1 MKILLKGGK
10 LYDGSGQ
17 EPVVG
22 DVLMEDDRITEVGGD
37 IDRSRADRVVELGGK
52 SVAPG
57 FIDAHSHNDWFAIKH
72 NPLPYFE
79 PFIKQGITTFI
90 SGNCG
95 ISEIGFGPDCEY
107 VDKMGG
113 GLFFFKDTTGE
124 YGNVEDFLNTIDGN
138 CPGNMAELVG
148 HCSAR
153 AAVSGFSN
161 RKLTAEEEERMLAI
175 IEENLKK
182 GAAGVSLG
190 LMYEPGLYAD
200 TEELRKVVEL
210 CVKYDKPL
218 TVHPR
223 ANSAVSM
230 AYPELLGRSHIL
242 RAVDELVEISK
253 GTNLKLQY
261 SHAIFVGRRS
271 LKDQPEFLSLINQMR
286 KDGVRAQFD
295 IYNELK
301 GVSVITVI
309 LPTWYQGMSE
319 EERNKPFTKFK
330 LRMLIKA
337 TSLLLGFGYDD
348 IEVAYIGEGYEHY
361 EGKTVHQLA
370 KEYHKSDLD
379 MYLQLCKESNFQGRV
394 NMGPYTT
401 EEIIHDFEKNELCL
415 YMTDA
420 WVEEH
425 GIQNPA
431 IYDCFPKFLQDA
443 LRGDGDTLAKT
454 IQRMTG
460 ATADRFLIPNRGYL
474 RPGYFADITIF
485 DEEELKNAQ
494 RDRTCSFG
502 IHGVYIN
509 GREVFSEGKIHADVL
524 RTAGRA
530 IRV

>member
-1 MKILLKGGK
+1 
-10 LYDGSGQ
+10 
-17 EPVVG
+17 
-22 DVLMEDDRITEVGGD
+22 
-37 IDRSRADRVVELGGK
+37 
-52 SVAPG
+52 
-57 FIDAHSHNDWFAIKH
+57 
-72 NPLPYFE
+72 
-79 PFIKQGITTFI
+79 
-90 SGNCG
+90 
-95 ISEIGFGPDCEY
+95 
-107 VDKMGG
+107 
-113 GLFFFKDTTGE
+113 
-124 YGNVEDFLNTIDGN
+124 
-138 CPGNMAELVG
+138 
-148 HCSAR
+148 
-153 AAVSGFSN
+153 
-161 RKLTAEEEERMLAI
+161 
-175 IEENLKK
+175 
-182 GAAGVSLG
+182 
-190 LMYEPGLYAD
+190 
-200 TEELRKVVEL
+200 
-210 CVKYDKPL
+210 
-218 TVHPR
+218 
-223 ANSAVSM
+223 M

-494 RDRTCSFG
+494 RDRACSFG

-509 GREVFSEGKIHADVL
+509 GREVFSEGEIHADVL

-530 IRV
+530 IHV